1 MGETVRELYER
12 ERERLKALWARTNP
26 ELILKDGSLLN
37 DAEAEVAASVV
48 DSLWDAIVIGT
59 HEECDVCRGKNPV
72 FMSCGCGRGKS
83 YVVDAETVEA
93 CATAA
98 CDAYNETCEGNR
110 DGTLDGDCAWHAAAL
125 AVLAAVDIKMA
136 DEVVVVPEH
145 TAYWVI
151 SDDPLTTILRGDTLY
166 IVRAVTVD
174 CHSKGECGLPPDVS
188 GFPDVTTGDND
199 EGWEDE
205 RAAAEEQAYRS
216 GHEAG
221 YGEGFNDARAR
232 FDRGDC

>member
-1 MGETVRELYER
+1 MSEVRTVRELYER

-37 DAEAEVAASVV
+37 DAEAVVAESVV
-48 DSLWDAIVIGT
+48 EALMDYHVLPASGA
-59 HEECDVCRGKNPV
+59 
-72 FMSCGCGRGKS
+72 
-83 YVVDAETVEA
+83 VVDAETVEA

-166 IVRAVTVD
+166 IVRAVTAD
-174 CHSKGECGLPPDVS
+174 CHSK
-188 GFPDVTTGDND
+188 
-199 EGWEDE
+199 
-205 RAAAEEQAYRS
+205 EE
-216 GHEAG
+216 
-221 YGEGFNDARAR
+221 
-232 FDRGDC
+232 